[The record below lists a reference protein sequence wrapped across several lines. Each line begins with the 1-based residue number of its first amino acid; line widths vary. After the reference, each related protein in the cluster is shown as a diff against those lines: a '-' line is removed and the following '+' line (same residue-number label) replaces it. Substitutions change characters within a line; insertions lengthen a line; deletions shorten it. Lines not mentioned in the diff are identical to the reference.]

1 MTPAKDSPNDDH
13 HGQVLLKYKVPQM
26 IHKFFHDS
34 GNYFRSFFD
43 YIVGHMKKYILPSEN
58 VSYSVYGTTSLLRKR
73 IIDRTTSPLPPP
85 NKEDRIECKIRYSKL
100 DSTHLDKLSFGHF
113 AIDHKIL

>member
-1 MTPAKDSPNDDH
+1 
-13 HGQVLLKYKVPQM
+13 
-26 IHKFFHDS
+26 
-34 GNYFRSFFD
+34 
-43 YIVGHMKKYILPSEN
+43 MKKYIFPSEN

-85 NKEDRIECKIRYSKL
+85 NKEDRIECRIRYSKL

-113 AIDHKIL
+113 AIRSQDIMT